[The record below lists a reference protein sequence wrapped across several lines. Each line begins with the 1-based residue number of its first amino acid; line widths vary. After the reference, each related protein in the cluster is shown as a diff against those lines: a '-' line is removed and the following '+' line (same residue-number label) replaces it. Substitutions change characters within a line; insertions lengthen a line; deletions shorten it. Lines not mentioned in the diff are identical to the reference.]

1 MTLTAAE
8 LASMRTDIETLLP
21 DTCVI
26 KTLTTAPDG
35 MGGQTETW
43 SASGTATCRL
53 DRRSG
58 GERMAGGAIR
68 AYGEWVLTVP
78 YQTGVDV
85 SKRVL
90 HGGLTYNVV
99 EVNADKSWPD
109 CVRAVVEQ
117 VE

>member
-8 LASMRTDIETLLP
+8 LADMRATIAELLP

-58 GERMAGGAIR
+58 NERMAGGAIR

-78 YQTGVDV
+78 YNTALTTDN
-85 SKRVL
+85 RVE
-90 HGGLTYNVV
+90 HNGLTYNVT
-99 EVNADKSWPD
+99 EVNSDKSWKD
-109 CVRAVVEQ
+109 CVRATVEM
-117 VE
+117 VA